1 MRFEQI
7 LGQAEAKHSV
17 QEALQ
22 HGRLPHALLLTGPD
36 GIGKLAFATAI
47 AQRVNCAAPT
57 PDGDACGK
65 CLHCQKIQKVVHPD
79 VHFVLPIISKTEGGK
94 QLLTEDFFGPFR
106 EQFSQDGYTS
116 FEAWQKMLD
125 GDSKQLMIGVN
136 EIRELKRKAN
146 LKAFEAPHKVFIL
159 WNVDRMNVQAANA
172 FLKLLEEP
180 PEKTIFILTSSDAS
194 RLLTTIRSRCQ
205 RIGLGRVPAEEIA
218 QYLMRTR
225 NLPHSYAHEI
235 SLVSEGSVS
244 AAISFSDESSGEV
257 FSRFTEWLRA
267 VYSGNYAKI
276 TDQVEHIE
284 SQSKEFIRLFLAFS
298 VKKLR
303 DSLLFSLG
311 MDQIALSTQQE
322 AEFHRNFSKVLTPAK
337 VGRMV
342 AEIDKTSRH
351 IAGNANPQMALS
363 ALSLRMHGIIRS

>member
-22 HGRLPHALLLTGPD
+22 HERLPHALLLTGPD
-36 GIGKLAFATAI
+36 GVGKLAFATAI

-57 PDGDACGK
+57 PEGDSCGK
-65 CLHCQKIQKVVHPD
+65 CLHCLKIQKVAHPD
-79 VHFVLPIISKTEGGK
+79 VHFILPIISKTEGGK
-94 QLLTEDFFGPFR
+94 QLTTEDFFAPFR
-106 EQFSQDGYTS
+106 ERFAADGYTS

-136 EIRELKRKAN
+136 EMRELKRKSS
-146 LKAFEAPHKVFIL
+146 LKAFEAPYKVFIC
-159 WNVDRMNVQAANA
+159 WNVDRMNTQAANA

-180 PEKTIFILTSSDAS
+180 PERTIFILTSSDAS

-205 RIGLGRVPAEEIA
+205 RMALGRVPADAIA
-218 QYLMRTR
+218 DYLVRTR
-225 NLPHSYAHEI
+225 NVPHGHANEI
-235 SLVSEGSVS
+235 AAVSEGSVS
-244 AAISFSDESSGEV
+244 IAISFAEESSGEV
-257 FSRFTEWLRA
+257 FVRYTEWLRA

-276 TDQVEHIE
+276 QDQVEHIE
-284 SQSKEFIRLFLAFS
+284 SQSKEFMRLFLAFS

-311 MDQIALSTQQE
+311 MEQIALATPQE
-322 AEFHRNFSKVLTPAK
+322 ADFHRNFSKVLNADK

-342 AEIDKTSRH
+342 VKMDEASRH
-351 IAGNANPQMALS
+351 IAGNANPQMVLS